1 MFSSGLEFVHTNER
15 GEYHVAEGISS
26 PVFRAV
32 LDYYK
37 TGVVRCPPSVSVPEL
52 REACDYLLVPFS
64 ADVVRCR
71 NLRECRARGPGT
83 AQGGMG
89 WPRTGSGVGQEGRS
103 RGEDGTRCER
113 QNRDGGPEIRD
124 QGRAALDGG

>member
-1 MFSSGLEFVHTNER
+1 MHKDHTQCSMSFLSKVRAKMNLTSKSYRILIPSPSLPRRMFSSGLEFVHTNER

-26 PVFRAV
+26 AVFRAV

-64 ADVVRCR
+64 ADVVRCK
-71 NLRECRARGPGT
+71 NLRECRRGMAGQGTGPGGT
-83 AQGGMG
+83 GMG
-89 WPRTGSGVGQEGRS
+89 
-103 RGEDGTRCER
+103 
-113 QNRDGGPEIRD
+113 
-124 QGRAALDGG
+124 